1 MNLKDLKSKVVD
13 ETPIIVMPAHYQMLD
28 EAGPFNDFLK
38 WVKDVINPRQVGR
51 TTRRN
56 DGTLPIPPEM
66 MERWRREGWD
76 PSVWGSGRIRGR
88 RRNEPWNQQT
98 TRSGGVSFNRPAD
111 WPPGEPWGPYM
122 EGYYYVPL
130 PAPHQGYGWRRF
142 DNPMNVPREAFPQPN
157 GRGDGLMD
165 GPQHYGH
172 DHRGWPYDKDSGD
185 YVDPR
190 TLDDPLTNPHT
201 GEPYGDPP
209 PWINPDTGE
218 RWVPGDTPRDTTPQ
232 NPNQEEWYT
241 NADDSSPAGSDEVP
255 VDGGLK
261 PGHKPDNPFGGN
273 EGPRSG
279 PPQSGPGRL
288 AYGSGRPTR
297 TLANVRSMSSGARGG
312 AK

>member
-1 MNLKDLKSKVVD
+1 MNLKDLQDKID
-13 ETPIIVMPAHYQMLD
+13 HPIVMPAHYESLLD
-28 EAGPFNDFLK
+28 EAGPLDWLRRLLGSPQNT
-38 WVKDVINPRQVGR
+38 PRQVGR

-111 WPPGEPWGPYM
+111 WPPGEPWAPYM

-130 PAPHQGYGWRRF
+130 PAPHQGYGWRKF
-142 DNPMNVPREAFPQPN
+142 ENPTDVPREAFPQPN

-172 DHRGWPYDKDSGD
+172 DHRGWPYDKDSGG

-209 PWINPDTGE
+209 PWINPDTGD

-232 NPNQEEWYT
+232 NPNQEDWYSS
-241 NADDSSPAGSDEVP
+241 ADDEPLGSTEELPDVLVTP
-255 VDGGLK
+255 PLK
-261 PGHKPDNPFGGN
+261 PGAGVPSSSSSNKL
-273 EGPRSG
+273 S
-279 PPQSGPGRL
+279 
-288 AYGSGRPTR
+288 AAGSGAPAARPTR
-297 TLANVRSMSSGARGG
+297 TLQGLRTMTGSKR
-312 AK
+312 